1 MSIRTKFKFNQTLIK
16 NKTLAP
22 NIKPT
27 GLILQVPTY
36 NKNITMNLK
45 NQFTCKPVNLLLDDM
60 YRQLKYLPSL

>member
-22 NIKPT
+22 NIKPS

-36 NKNITMNLK
+36 IKNITMNLK
-45 NQFTCKPVNLLLDDM
+45 NQFTCKQVKILLDDI
-60 YRQLKYLPSL
+60 YQQLKYLPSL